1 MELNNAVR
9 TLAQHQSARIAKP
22 HVRRG
27 KITLS
32 SLAGFGLIAIA
43 IVVAALIMRPTDGG
57 GGKTGGD
64 ATPVRPEGSLTAA
77 ESRLATVSM
86 AGHWVEVDIVFNDR
100 QDWTGSG
107 VVIDDSNGKLLIMT
121 NSHCLG
127 IPDFT
132 DPAGSV
138 EVGEYVLGVRLAGKD
153 TGMLA
158 TRFAESTLDGPDMG
172 LLEVPIGDMRSGI
185 DYVVAPICGRECAE
199 VGAVAIAIGAPR
211 GLDGT
216 ETRGVISA
224 QRPRGKNLTVI
235 QTDALIKPGSSGGPL
250 FVQKEEWRS
259 FCGIN
264 TFGGEGIG
272 FAYCADE
279 YPKQDWKWFESSP
292 RGAVAALKMIYRREA
307 TVAE

>member
-27 KITLS
+27 KITFS
-32 SLAGFGLIAIA
+32 SLAGFGFIAIA

-57 GGKTGGD
+57 GGKT
-64 ATPVRPEGSLTAA
+64 RPEGSLTAA

-86 AGHWVEVDIVFNDR
+86 AGHWVEADIVFDDW

-107 VVIDDSNGKLLIMT
+107 VVIDDSDGKLLIMT

-138 EVGEYVLGVRLAGKD
+138 EVKEYKLGVVLAGKD
-153 TGMLA
+153 TVMLA
-158 TRFAESTLDGPDMG
+158 TRFAESTLDGLDMG

-211 GLDGT
+211 GYDGT

-224 QRPRGKNLTVI
+224 QRPWRENLTVI
-235 QTDALIKPGSSGGPL
+235 QTDALITYGSSGGPL

-264 TFGGEGIG
+264 TFGDKEIS
-272 FAYCADE
+272 FAFCADE
-279 YPKQDWKWFESSP
+279 FPKQDWKWFESSP
-292 RGAVAALKMIYRREA
+292 RGAVAALKMIYRLEA
-307 TVAE
+307 TVKE

>member
-1 MELNNAVR
+1 M
-9 TLAQHQSARIAKP
+9 
-22 HVRRG
+22 
-27 KITLS
+27 
-32 SLAGFGLIAIA
+32 
-43 IVVAALIMRPTDGG
+43 
-57 GGKTGGD
+57 
-64 ATPVRPEGSLTAA
+64 
-77 ESRLATVSM
+77 
-86 AGHWVEVDIVFNDR
+86 
-100 QDWTGSG
+100 
-107 VVIDDSNGKLLIMT
+107 IDDSNGKLLIMT
-121 NSHCLG
+121 KSHCLG

-138 EVGEYVLGVRLAGKD
+138 EVGEYVLEVRLAGKD

-158 TRFAESTLDGPDMG
+158 TRFAESTLDGLDMG

-224 QRPRGKNLTVI
+224 QRPFGENLTVI
-235 QTDALIKPGSSGGPL
+235 QTDALINFGSSGGPL